1 MGSLSSRHGLEN
13 HGLNIGKQAYWS
25 LTTPALVEHIARR
38 EEGLISEHGAIVVR
52 TGAHTGRAPKDK
64 FVVRAGESAKQVW
77 WGKVN
82 QPLDPQKFD
91 ALHGRVV
98 EHLNSKQLFVQDLA
112 VGASAAYRTPI
123 RVVSESAWHSLFAR
137 NLFLRLPEDRLMV
150 HVPEFTIL
158 HAPGFKADPSRDG
171 TNSEVFIVLNF
182 ERGLVLIGG
191 TSYAGEIKKSIF
203 TVMNFRLPLQGVL
216 SMHCS
221 ANQGAAGDVAL
232 FFGLSGT
239 GKTTLSSDPSR
250 RLIGDDEHGWSE
262 EGVFNFEGGCYAKTI
277 RLRAEYEPVIWEAI
291 HDFGAVLENV
301 IVDETSRRIDFDDD
315 SLTENT
321 RAGYP
326 LEAVEN
332 YVPEGAA
339 GHPNHIFFLTAD
351 ASGVLPP
358 ISRLTPDQAMYYF
371 LAGYTSKLAG
381 TEKGMGAEPQST
393 FSACFGE
400 PFLALHPTR
409 YADLL
414 SDRMASHNAKVWL
427 VNTGWSGGPFGI
439 GRRMDLPH
447 TRAMVA
453 AALQGGLDDV
463 PTSREP
469 VFGLEI
475 PVRCPG
481 VPESVLSPRGTWED
495 PEAYDRQAV
504 RLAAQFKE
512 KFSRFEEHVSPRVA
526 AAGPKG

>member
-1 MGSLSSRHGLEN
+1 MGNLSSRYGLEN
-13 HGLNIGKQAYWS
+13 HGLNNRREAYWS

-38 EEGLISEHGAIVVR
+38 EEGLISEDGAIVVS
-52 TGAHTGRAPKDK
+52 TGAHTGRSPKDK

-82 QPLDPQKFD
+82 QPLDSQRFE

-112 VGASAAYRTPI
+112 VGAAPAYRTPI

-137 NLFLRLPEDRLMV
+137 NLFLRLPEDRLQD
-150 HVPEFTIL
+150 HVPLFTVL
-158 HAPGFKADPSRDG
+158 HAPGFKADPGRDG
-171 TNSEVFIVLNF
+171 TNSDVFIVLNF

-203 TVMNFRLPLQGVL
+203 TVMNFKLPLQGVL

-221 ANQGAAGDVAL
+221 ANQGVSGDVAL

-250 RLIGDDEHGWSE
+250 RLIGDDEHGWSD
-262 EGVFNFEGGCYAKTI
+262 EGIFNFEGGCYAKTI
-277 RLRAEYEPVIWEAI
+277 RLRADYEPVIWEAI

-315 SLTENT
+315 SLTVNT

-332 YVPEGAA
+332 YVPEGTA

-358 ISRLTPDQAMYYF
+358 ISRLTPDQATYYF

-381 TEKGMGAEPQST
+381 TEKGLGVEPQST

-400 PFLALHPTR
+400 PFLALHPMR

-414 SDRMASHNAKVWL
+414 SERISRHNAHVWL
-427 VNTGWSGGPFGI
+427 VNTGWTGGPFGV
-439 GRRMDLPH
+439 GRRMDLPY

-453 AALQGGLDDV
+453 AALQGSLDGV
-463 PTSREP
+463 PTSP
-469 VFGLEI
+469 DPIFGLEI
-475 PVRCPG
+475 PERCPG
-481 VPESVLSPRGTWED
+481 VPEAVLDPRSTWQD
-495 PEAYDRQAV
+495 PAAYDRQAV
-504 RLAAQFKE
+504 RLANQFKD
-512 KFSRFEEHVSPRVA
+512 KFQQFAEHVSPQVL